1 MKRFFTML
9 LTRRILIIVA
19 CFNVNGLSTSFS
31 DCILQSQYTAY
42 VKYYV
47 PDECFF
53 FLHVGYGRLLIV
65 VLFAH
70 GSTYKINSA
79 ERSCVCWYAGNM
91 EILYSVTLICNFK

>member
-42 VKYYV
+42 VKYYEY
-47 PDECFF
+47 DECFF
-53 FLHVGYGRLLIV
+53 FLHVGYGRLV
-65 VLFAH
+65 VLFDHYHAH
-70 GSTYKINSA
+70 GSLVVHT
-79 ERSCVCWYAGNM
+79 RF
-91 EILYSVTLICNFK
+91 ILAF

>member
-53 FLHVGYGRLLIV
+53 FLHVGYGRLV
-65 VLFAH
+65 VLFDHAH
-70 GSTYKINSA
+70 GSTYKIHSGIPQNDP
-79 ERSCVCWYAGNM
+79 VYAGKM
-91 EILYSVTLICNFK
+91 EILYSNTYL